1 MPLSAGGRPADRPGG
16 AVQVYTEP
24 AETTEVRAGTIRTG
38 AIGAGAVGVGP
49 DRAGRVVFAPL
60 VQVRGPLPLWMMLV
74 LGAAATTALGS
85 VVWAA
90 GHLQP
95 DDALRTGALFVHLAA
110 LVVGFGSVI
119 AVDWIALLWLLGRR
133 SLDELMSV
141 ATAAHVPIWLG
152 LVGLVLS
159 GALAKPDL
167 SESLTW
173 LKLALVWLVTLNG
186 LHVYAIGERLRWL
199 GDGVVPAGLLRRA
212 RAAAAL
218 SQLGWW
224 GAMIIGFANSH

>member
-1 MPLSAGGRPADRPGG
+1 QPRGAAVAPLDRLVPLRHRPGRPNAPLASGSE
-16 AVQVYTEP
+16 A
-24 AETTEVRAGTIRTG
+24 VRAG
-38 AIGAGAVGVGP
+38 AIEAGAVGVGP
-49 DRAGRVVFAPL
+49 DRAVRVVFAPI
-60 VQVRGPLPLWMMLV
+60 VQIRGPLPLWMMLG
-74 LGAAATTALGS
+74 LGAGATTTLGS

-90 GHLQP
+90 SHLQP

-119 AVDWIALLWLLGRR
+119 AVDWMALLWLLGRR
-133 SLDELMSV
+133 SLDELMKV

-159 GALAKPDL
+159 GALARPDL
-167 SESLTW
+167 SEALTW
-173 LKLALVWLVTLNG
+173 IKLTLVWLVTLNG
-186 LHVYAIGERLRWL
+186 LHVYAIGERLRRL
-199 GDGVVPAGLLRRA
+199 CDGAVPAGLLRRA
-212 RAAAAL
+212 RTAAAL